1 MPTYVAFLRAINLG
15 ATRRFPTDRVV
26 AATEAAGGRGVATYL
41 ATGNVRLDS
50 RRRSPGAVA
59 AALEEAYLAETG
71 FEVPA
76 VVLTAPEVAEVVATA
91 DRLAAEHGP
100 PRAQALM
107 LYVDP
112 PAADA
117 VARVDVPPPDRLFV
131 DGRVAHLF
139 LHGGFQGARWMGTRA
154 FADLGVGTSR
164 TLNVVR
170 EVSRRWCA

>member
-15 ATRRFPTDRVV
+15 ATRRFPRDRVV

-50 RRRSPGAVA
+50 RRRSPAAVA
-59 AALEEAYLAETG
+59 ADLEAAYLAETG
-71 FEVPA
+71 FEVPT
-76 VVLTAPEVAEVVATA
+76 VVLTAGEVADVVATA

-107 LYVDP
+107 LYADP

-117 VARVDVPPPDRLFV
+117 VARVEVPGPDRLFV
-131 DGRVAHLF
+131 EGRVAHLF
-139 LHGGFQGARWMGTRA
+139 LHQGFQGARWMGTRA

-170 EVSRRWCA
+170 EVARRWCS